1 MSDATGSAAANAG
14 GTVDAARFTA
24 FKDAAAGDLELF
36 AGLHDREPTAATIE
50 AVQVCP
56 IEQQLG
62 LVMQSEA
69 GKAAV
74 AAFALAVDALPNPI
88 TEMALD
94 DLAAG
99 FADVYLRHT
108 YRASPSE
115 SVWMTEDNMEQQAPM
130 FETREWYRRHD
141 LVVNDWA
148 RRPDDHLV
156 IQLRFLAHAIAH
168 AKAPAELADTANF
181 LDQHLMLWIKK
192 FAVQLVRSGAP
203 DWYAA
208 VAILTASYI
217 DELRDHL
224 TSLTG
229 LARPKPASGAKAKA
243 RPSQE
248 AEERPYIPGV
258 APSW

>member
-14 GTVDAARFTA
+14 GPVEAASFEA
-24 FKDAAAGDLELF
+24 FKEAAAGDLELF

-50 AVQVCP
+50 AVQLCP
-56 IEQQLG
+56 IERQLG
-62 LVMQSEA
+62 LVMQSDA

-74 AAFALAVDALPNPI
+74 AAFALAVDALPKPI
-88 TEMALD
+88 TQMALD
-94 DLAAG
+94 DLAAR

-141 LVVNDWA
+141 LVVDDWA
-148 RRPDDHLV
+148 KRPDDHLV
-156 IQLRFLAHAIAH
+156 IQLRFVAHAIAH
-168 AKAPAELADTANF
+168 AKSPADLADTANF
-181 LDQHLMLWIKK
+181 LDSHLMLWIKK
-192 FAVQLVRSGAP
+192 FAIQLVRSGAP
-203 DWYAA
+203 EWYAA
-208 VAILTASYI
+208 IAILTASYI

-224 TSLTG
+224 TALSG
-229 LARPKPASGAKAKA
+229 VVRPKPAPAPKGKAK
-243 RPSQE
+243 PQE
-248 AEERPYIPGV
+248 AEERPYVPGV